1 MSGNEL
7 DSLVFRPEAVV
18 DTKKLLDVYAK
29 IADRAIGLGEEADER
44 PVNDPFGFKAAA
56 TNTGAARDPES
67 TLRAEL
73 ECVTRLVSFLGL
85 VGSEFRLT
93 PRGIIF
99 ITELFAL
106 NTYGAEDSPLTQAQ
120 IMEARKAAFAYYKAN
135 ADGR

>member
-1 MSGNEL
+1 MSEL
-7 DSLVFRPEAVV
+7 DGIVFRPEQVV
-18 DTKKLLDVYAK
+18 DTKALMDAYARISDK
-29 IADRAIGLGEEADER
+29 TIGLGEERADER

-56 TNTGAARDPES
+56 SGKTPPRTDEEI
-67 TLRAEL
+67 LRAEL
-73 ECVTRLVSFLGL
+73 ECVDRMVRFLGL

-106 NTYGAEDSPLTQAQ
+106 NTYGADDSPLSQAE
-120 IMEARKAAFAYYKAN
+120 ILEARKAAFAYYKAN